1 MLKYFYEKNPCNLK
15 NIKIHDNCIKKY
27 MKIVHTTSHDPPKN
41 FQPFHHV
48 VVRIRSSLPAE
59 TGPNCQL
66 KKPAKTNKAK
76 TVIDRNP
83 IILDICRNQS
93 EIDRIDL
100 AETLKTKQFRLP
112 FCFLW
117 IFTNISIKIS

>member
-1 MLKYFYEKNPCNLK
+1 MLKNFYETNPCNLK

-41 FQPFHHV
+41 FHPFHHV

-76 TVIDRNP
+76 TVIDRN
-83 IILDICRNQS
+83 QS